1 MIPMRRPQAR
11 YRGMTIIEVMVTVLV
26 LAIAITAALMTFAT
40 HFRGARLTEE
50 RRIAMQFAQ
59 SKVDEIRLAVA
70 TGDTL
75 ERIFQKYGPLDY
87 NAITGDTTGGTSTGE
102 LTVGLEGHLS
112 YTGSSGTLTIPIKGT
127 TGAVTYM
134 SPDNNGYLL
143 IPDGSGGYYGDPS
156 TFIVGEDKNNNGTLE
171 SEEDLNANGNMD
183 VYLAQLPGLPL
194 GSVTIITSETPNEAD
209 FGRLYG
215 TAASS
220 TSTNWYERNPFGVDI
235 TGNRTYADALPS
247 PFPLDLNGDGDSN
260 DTADAGSDRRDDV
273 VVDGFYYL
281 PVVVTVIWASPYGP
295 ERMDVF
301 GIISKE
307 NP

>member
-1 MIPMRRPQAR
+1 MRQQLRFR
-11 YRGMTIIEVMVTVLV
+11 TKGMTILEVMVTVLV

-59 SKVDEIRLAVA
+59 AKIDDIRLAVA

-87 NAITGDTTGGTSTGE
+87 NAISGTTTGGTSSGE
-102 LTVGLEGHLS
+102 LTVGLEGHLN
-112 YTGSSGTLTIPIKGT
+112 YTGSTGTLTIPVKGT

-134 SPDNNGYLL
+134 DPEGNGYVL
-143 IPDGSGGYYGDPS
+143 IPDGMGGHYGDPA
-156 TFIVGEDKNNNGTLE
+156 TFIVGEDKNNNGYLE
-171 SEEDLNANGNMD
+171 SEEDLNANGNKD
-183 VYLAQLPGLPL
+183 VYLAQLPGMPM
-194 GSVTIITSETPNEAD
+194 GSVTVITSETPNEAD
-209 FGRLYG
+209 FGRVYG
-215 TAASS
+215 KLPNT

-235 TGNRTYADALPS
+235 TGNRTYSDALPS

-260 DTADAGSDRRDDV
+260 DTTDVGADRRDDV

-281 PVVVTVIWASPYGP
+281 PVVVTIVWASPYGP

-301 GIISKE
+301 GIIAKE